1 MFLAITALAAAG
13 DPPVPSRCVFET
25 PCVFVTPGAY
35 VDSEPDGA
43 LITYR
48 GRGWAPRGRIGAFYG
63 SPCAPDGSCD
73 LVGHLT
79 SFHADAKGRFRFR
92 LFVGAKVPTG
102 TPGPAVA
109 GSGPVTF
116 GGPTPRGGHA
126 GRDGKRPPPPSTPDQ
141 QAEAGRVAGVVR
153 ALPRAIGRARTR
165 SIPASEAYER
175 EIKRCRPLI
184 DIERPAARAHIIDR
198 EVDAASEAGTY
209 GADAPEFR
217 AFADRLEGLH
227 VTDPEL
233 AAGITAWTTA
243 IRTPRHVPHPGLC
256 AELAAWRDA
265 GFPLDKPPIPKDA
278 TSFEADIRGDPAI
291 RAAGLRLVDLGVH
304 TATAEIFRGSI
315 LGLEH
320 YIEF

>member
-1 MFLAITALAAAG
+1 VLLAITALSAAG
-13 DPPVPSRCVFET
+13 DPPVPPRCVFET
-25 PCVFVTPGAY
+25 PCVFVMPAAY
-35 VDSEPDGA
+35 VDREREGA

-48 GRGWAPRGRIGAFYG
+48 GRGWAPRGRIAASYG
-63 SPCAPDGSCD
+63 SPCSPDGFCA
-73 LVGHLT
+73 LVGLSK

-116 GGPTPRGGHA
+116 GGPTPRGA
-126 GRDGKRPPPPSTPDQ
+126 DATRDAKRPPPPSTPDQ
-141 QAEAGRVAGVVR
+141 QAEAGRVAAVVR

-165 SIPASEAYER
+165 SIPAS
-175 EIKRCRPLI
+175 
-184 DIERPAARAHIIDR
+184 AA
-198 EVDAASEAGTY
+198 Y

-243 IRTPRHVPHPGLC
+243 IRTPRHVPQPGLC
-256 AELAAWRDA
+256 AELGAWRDA
-265 GFPLDKPPIPKDA
+265 AFPLDKPPIPKDA
-278 TSFEADIRGDPAI
+278 TSFEADIRGDPAV
-291 RAAGLRLVDLGVH
+291 RAAGLRLVDLGVP

-315 LGLEH
+315 LGLEN
-320 YIEF
+320 YVEF